1 MVKLKVDL
9 GRNLILKNPVLLA
22 SGTCGYGLEFE
33 NFYPLSKIGGICT
46 KGLSFEPI
54 KGNPTPRIVET
65 SGGMINSIGLQNIGA
80 KEFVKEKLP
89 LLKEKDTALIVN
101 IFGYSLDEY
110 VKVTEYLNQFE
121 GIDAFEVNIS
131 CPNVKKGGIQ
141 FGTNP
146 QMTKTLVKEL
156 RKKTEKHLMIK
167 LSPNVTDITE
177 FAKVC
182 EGEGADSISLI
193 NTLLGMAVDINTKM
207 FLIKRKTGGFS
218 GPAIKPVALRMVYQA
233 VKAVNI
239 PVVAIGGISNHRDA
253 LEFLLIGAKAIQI
266 GTANFFNPSAG
277 LETVKGIGKFFEE
290 KGIKDINQWIRS
302 IEDEQP

>member
-1 MVKLKVDL
+1 MIKLSVDL
-9 GRNLILKNPVLLA
+9 GRGLKLKNPVLLA

-33 NFYPLSKIGGICT
+33 NFYPLSEIGGICT

-65 SGGMINSIGLQNIGA
+65 SYGMINSIGLQNIGA
-80 KEFVKEKLP
+80 KEFVENKLP
-89 LLKEKDTALIVN
+89 ELAQKDTAVIVN
-101 IFGYSLDEY
+101 VFGYSLEEY
-110 VKVTEYLNQFE
+110 IKVVEFLNDYPE
-121 GIDAFEVNIS
+121 IDGFEVNIS

-146 QMTKTLVKEL
+146 DMTKTLVSNL
-156 RKKTEKHLMIK
+156 RKITDKHLMIK

-193 NTLLGMAVDINTKM
+193 NTLLGIAVDINTKK
-207 FLIKRKTGGFS
+207 FLIKRKMGGFS

-233 VKAVNI
+233 VKNVKI
-239 PVVAIGGISNHRDA
+239 PVIAIGGISNYKDA

-277 LETVKGIGKFFEE
+277 KEVAEGIKRFLEE
-290 KGIKDINQWIRS
+290 KNIKDINEWIGS
-302 IEDEQP
+302 IEDE

>member
-1 MVKLKVDL
+1 MIKLSVDL
-9 GRNLILKNPVLLA
+9 GRGLKLKNPVLLA

-33 NFYPLSKIGGICT
+33 NFYPLSEIGGICT

-65 SGGMINSIGLQNIGA
+65 SCGMINSIGLQNIGA
-80 KEFVKEKLP
+80 KEFVENKLP
-89 LLKEKDTALIVN
+89 ELSKKSTAIIVN
-101 IFGYSLDEY
+101 VFGYSLEEY
-110 VKVTEYLNQFE
+110 IKVVEFLNNYPE
-121 GIDAFEVNIS
+121 IDGFEVNIS

-146 QMTKTLVKEL
+146 DMTKTLVSQL
-156 RKKTEKHLMIK
+156 RKITSKHLMIK

-193 NTLLGMAVDINTKM
+193 NTLLGMAVDINTKK
-207 FLIKRKTGGFS
+207 FLIKRKMGGFS

-233 VKAVNI
+233 VKSVNI
-239 PVVAIGGISNHRDA
+239 PVIAIGGISNHKDA

-277 LETVKGIGKFFEE
+277 KEVAEGIKEFLEE
-290 KGIKDINQWIRS
+290 KNIKDINEWIGS
-302 IEDEQP
+302 IEDE

>member
-1 MVKLKVDL
+1 MIKLEVNL
-9 GRNLILKNPVLLA
+9 GKGLVLKNPVLLA

-33 NFYPLSKIGGICT
+33 NFYPLSEIGGICT

-65 SGGMINSIGLQNIGA
+65 SYGMINSIGLQNIGA
-80 KEFVKEKLP
+80 KEFVEEKLP
-89 LLKEKDTALIVN
+89 KLANKDTAIIVN
-101 IFGYSLDEY
+101 VFGYSLEEY
-110 VKVTEYLNQFE
+110 IKVVEYLSEFN
-121 GIDAFEVNIS
+121 GIDGFEVNIS

-146 QMTKTLVKEL
+146 EMTKTLVKEL

-177 FAKVC
+177 FARVC
-182 EGEGADSISLI
+182 EGEGADSVSLI
-193 NTLLGMAVDINTKM
+193 NTLLGMAVDINTKK
-207 FLIKRKTGGFS
+207 FLIKRKMGGFS
-218 GPAIKPVALRMVYQA
+218 GPAIKPVALRMVYQT
-233 VKAVNI
+233 VKSVKI
-239 PVVAIGGISNHRDA
+239 PVIGIGGISNYKDA

-277 LETVKGIGKFFEE
+277 KEIAQGIEKFLSKKGIN
-290 KGIKDINQWIRS
+290 DINQWIGS
-302 IEDEQP
+302 IEDE

>member
-1 MVKLKVDL
+1 MIKLEVNL
-9 GRNLILKNPVLLA
+9 GKGLVLKNPVLLA

-65 SGGMINSIGLQNIGA
+65 SCGMINSIGLQNIGA
-80 KEFVKEKLP
+80 KEFVEEKLP
-89 LLKEKDTALIVN
+89 KLANKDTAIIVN
-101 IFGYSLDEY
+101 VFGYSLEEY
-110 VKVTEYLNQFE
+110 IKVVEYLSEFN
-121 GIDAFEVNIS
+121 GIDGFEVNIS

-146 QMTKTLVKEL
+146 EMTKTLVKEL

-177 FAKVC
+177 FARVC
-182 EGEGADSISLI
+182 EGEGADSVSLI
-193 NTLLGMAVDINTKM
+193 NTLLGMAVNINTKK
-207 FLIKRKTGGFS
+207 FLIKRKMGGFS
-218 GPAIKPVALRMVYQA
+218 GPAIKPVALRMVYQT
-233 VKAVNI
+233 VKSVKI
-239 PVVAIGGISNHRDA
+239 PVIGIGGISNYKDA

-277 LETVKGIGKFFEE
+277 KEIAQGIEKFLSKKGIN
-290 KGIKDINQWIRS
+290 DINQWIGS
-302 IEDEQP
+302 IEDE

>member
-1 MVKLKVDL
+1 MIKLEVNL
-9 GRNLILKNPVLLA
+9 GKGLVLKNPVLLA

-65 SGGMINSIGLQNIGA
+65 SYGMINSIGLQNIGA
-80 KEFVKEKLP
+80 KEFVEEKLP
-89 LLKEKDTALIVN
+89 KLANKDTAIIVN
-101 IFGYSLDEY
+101 VFGYSLEEY
-110 VKVTEYLNQFE
+110 IKVVEYLSEFN
-121 GIDAFEVNIS
+121 GIDGFEVNIS

-146 QMTKTLVKEL
+146 EMTKTLVKEL

-177 FAKVC
+177 FARVC
-182 EGEGADSISLI
+182 EGEGADSVSLI
-193 NTLLGMAVDINTKM
+193 NTLLGMAVDINTKK
-207 FLIKRKTGGFS
+207 FLIKRKMGGFS
-218 GPAIKPVALRMVYQA
+218 GPAIKPVALRMVYQT
-233 VKAVNI
+233 VKSVKI
-239 PVVAIGGISNHRDA
+239 PVIGIGGISNYKDA

-277 LETVKGIGKFFEE
+277 KEIAQGIEKFLSE
-290 KGIKDINQWIRS
+290 KGINDINQWIGS
-302 IEDEQP
+302 IEDE

>member
-1 MVKLKVDL
+1 MIKLSVDL
-9 GRNLILKNPVLLA
+9 GRGLKLKNPVLLA

-33 NFYPLSKIGGICT
+33 NFYPLSEIGGICT

-65 SGGMINSIGLQNIGA
+65 SCGMINSIGLQNIGA
-80 KEFVKEKLP
+80 KEFVENKLP
-89 LLKEKDTALIVN
+89 ELSKKSTAIIVN
-101 IFGYSLDEY
+101 VFGYSLEEY
-110 VKVTEYLNQFE
+110 VKVVEFLNNYPE
-121 GIDAFEVNIS
+121 INGFEVNIS

-146 QMTKTLVKEL
+146 DMTKTLVSHL
-156 RKKTEKHLMIK
+156 RKITDKHLMIK

-182 EGEGADSISLI
+182 ESEGADSISLI
-193 NTLLGMAVDINTKM
+193 NTLLGMAVDINTKK
-207 FLIKRKTGGFS
+207 FLIKRKMGGFS

-233 VKAVNI
+233 VKSVNI
-239 PVVAIGGISNHRDA
+239 PVIAIGGISNYKDA

-277 LETVKGIGKFFEE
+277 KEVVKGIKKFLEGKN
-290 KGIKDINQWIRS
+290 IKDINEWIGS
-302 IEDEQP
+302 IEDE

>member
-1 MVKLKVDL
+1 MIKLEVNL
-9 GRNLILKNPVLLA
+9 GKGLVLKNPVLLA

-65 SGGMINSIGLQNIGA
+65 SYGMINSIGLQNIGA
-80 KEFVKEKLP
+80 KEFVEEKLP
-89 LLKEKDTALIVN
+89 KLANKDTAIIVN
-101 IFGYSLDEY
+101 VFGYSLEEY
-110 VKVTEYLNQFE
+110 IKVVEYLSEFN
-121 GIDAFEVNIS
+121 GIDGFEVNIS

-146 QMTKTLVKEL
+146 EMTKTLVKEL

-177 FAKVC
+177 FARVC
-182 EGEGADSISLI
+182 EGEGADSVSLI
-193 NTLLGMAVDINTKM
+193 NTLLGMAVDINTKK
-207 FLIKRKTGGFS
+207 FLIKRKMGGFS
-218 GPAIKPVALRMVYQA
+218 GPAIKPVALRMVYQT
-233 VKAVNI
+233 VKSVKI
-239 PVVAIGGISNHRDA
+239 PVIGIGGISNYKDA

-277 LETVKGIGKFFEE
+277 KEIAQGIEKFLSE
-290 KGIKDINQWIRS
+290 KGMNDINQWIGS
-302 IEDEQP
+302 IEDE

>member
-1 MVKLKVDL
+1 MIKLSVDL
-9 GRNLILKNPVLLA
+9 GRGLKLKNPVLLA

-33 NFYPLSKIGGICT
+33 NFYPLSEIGGICT

-65 SGGMINSIGLQNIGA
+65 SCGMINSIGLQNIGA
-80 KEFVKEKLP
+80 KEFVENKLSE
-89 LLKEKDTALIVN
+89 LAKKGTAIIVN
-101 IFGYSLDEY
+101 VFGYSLEEY
-110 VKVTEYLNQFE
+110 IKVVEFLNDYPE
-121 GIDAFEVNIS
+121 IDGFEVNIS

-146 QMTKTLVKEL
+146 DMTKTLVSHL
-156 RKKTEKHLMIK
+156 RKITDKHLMIK

-177 FAKVC
+177 FARVC

-193 NTLLGMAVDINTKM
+193 NTLLGMAVDINTKK
-207 FLIKRKTGGFS
+207 FLIKRKMGGFS

-233 VKAVNI
+233 VKSVNI
-239 PVVAIGGISNHRDA
+239 PVIAIGGISNYIDA
-253 LEFLLIGAKAIQI
+253 LEFLLIGAKGIQI

-277 LETVKGIGKFFEE
+277 KEVAEGIKEFLEE
-290 KGIKDINQWIRS
+290 KNIKDINEWIGS
-302 IEDEQP
+302 IEDE

>member
-1 MVKLKVDL
+1 MIKLSVDL
-9 GRNLILKNPVLLA
+9 GRGLKLKNPVLLA

-33 NFYPLSKIGGICT
+33 NFYPLSEIGGICT

-65 SGGMINSIGLQNIGA
+65 SCGMINSIGLQNIGA
-80 KEFVKEKLP
+80 KEFVENKLP
-89 LLKEKDTALIVN
+89 ELSKKSTAIIVN
-101 IFGYSLDEY
+101 VFGYSLEEY
-110 VKVTEYLNQFE
+110 VKVVEFLNNYPE
-121 GIDAFEVNIS
+121 INGFEVNIS

-146 QMTKTLVKEL
+146 DMTKTLVSNL
-156 RKKTEKHLMIK
+156 RKITDKHLMIK

-193 NTLLGMAVDINTKM
+193 NTLLGMAVDINTKK
-207 FLIKRKTGGFS
+207 FLIKRKMGGFS

-233 VKAVNI
+233 VKSVKI
-239 PVVAIGGISNHRDA
+239 PVIAIGGISNYKDA
-253 LEFLLIGAKAIQI
+253 LEFLLIGAKTIQI

-277 LETVKGIGKFFEE
+277 KEVVEGIKKFLEE
-290 KGIKDINQWIRS
+290 KNIKDINEWIGS
-302 IEDEQP
+302 IEDE

>member
-1 MVKLKVDL
+1 MIKLEVNL
-9 GRNLILKNPVLLA
+9 GKGLVLKNPVLLA

-65 SGGMINSIGLQNIGA
+65 SCGMINSIGLQNIGA
-80 KEFVKEKLP
+80 KEFVEEKLP
-89 LLKEKDTALIVN
+89 KLANKDTAIIVN
-101 IFGYSLDEY
+101 VFGYSLEEY
-110 VKVTEYLNQFE
+110 IKVVEYLSEFN
-121 GIDAFEVNIS
+121 GIDGFEVNIS

-146 QMTKTLVKEL
+146 EMTKTLVKEL

-177 FAKVC
+177 FARVC
-182 EGEGADSISLI
+182 EGEGADSVSLI
-193 NTLLGMAVDINTKM
+193 NTLLGMAVDINTKK
-207 FLIKRKTGGFS
+207 FLIKSKMGGFS
-218 GPAIKPVALRMVYQA
+218 GPAIKPVALRMVYQT
-233 VKAVNI
+233 VKSVKI
-239 PVVAIGGISNHRDA
+239 PVIGIGGISNYKDA

-277 LETVKGIGKFFEE
+277 KEIAQEIEKFLSE
-290 KGIKDINQWIRS
+290 KGINDINQWIGS
-302 IEDEQP
+302 IEDE

>member
-1 MVKLKVDL
+1 MIKLEVNL
-9 GRNLILKNPVLLA
+9 GKGLVLKNPVLLA

-65 SGGMINSIGLQNIGA
+65 SYGMINSIGLQNIGA
-80 KEFVKEKLP
+80 KEFVEEKLP
-89 LLKEKDTALIVN
+89 KLANKDTAIIVN
-101 IFGYSLDEY
+101 VFGYSLEEY
-110 VKVTEYLNQFE
+110 IKVVEYLSEFN
-121 GIDAFEVNIS
+121 GIDGFEVNIS

-146 QMTKTLVKEL
+146 EMTKTLVKEL

-177 FAKVC
+177 FARVC
-182 EGEGADSISLI
+182 EGEGADSVSLI
-193 NTLLGMAVDINTKM
+193 NTLLGMAVNINTKK
-207 FLIKRKTGGFS
+207 FLIKRKMGGFS
-218 GPAIKPVALRMVYQA
+218 GPAIKPVALRMVYQT
-233 VKAVNI
+233 VKSVKI
-239 PVVAIGGISNHRDA
+239 PVIGIGGISNYKDA

-277 LETVKGIGKFFEE
+277 KEIAQGIEKFLSE
-290 KGIKDINQWIRS
+290 KGINDINQWIGS
-302 IEDEQP
+302 IEDE